1 MELLIAASI
10 ISFSVGAILGI
21 ATVSRHYELELEQ
34 AYLSGHVDGYIAAE
48 DDLSLHR
55 EGDRLIGE
63 QDG

>member
-34 AYLSGHVDGYIAAE
+34 GYLSGHVDGYIAAE
-48 DDLSLHR
+48 NDLILHR
-55 EGDRLIGE
+55 DGDRRIGGDDE
-63 QDG
+63 